1 MKLEVYEEKEEKEK
15 KTVRLRLKDYEDGD
29 VSLLVVDKDGDE
41 MKAGTLLV
49 LQEDGTLYLNE
60 NISKDLGFKL
70 DGDGKLKV
78 ENGE

>member
-1 MKLEVYEEKEEKEK
+1 MKLEVYEEKEKKEK